1 MAIIS
6 ALTLVAAVNAYAVGT
21 NVQHTIVQTMEIV
34 EKQYC
39 PASGEAVLKVRL
51 RIVVKNKSKNTFIL
65 TKAATV
71 SHYDIRGTNV
81 PLAGKPPLL
90 AYTLPKE
97 EPFDAGMLDSTQP
110 PTELFD
116 VVGPEAS
123 VDRIVLVDLWVK
135 NLQLRMKQP
144 SGTFWLSVRVQY
156 WPWSEVAASELRQS
170 WSRFGNLWTR
180 PVEAAPVELSI
191 ERNPKIEK
199 CIGRID

>member
-6 ALTLVAAVNAYAVGT
+6 ALTLVAAVNAYAIGS
-21 NVQHTIVQTMEIV
+21 NVQHTIAQTTEIV
-34 EKQYC
+34 EKHYC
-39 PASGEAVLKVRL
+39 RASGEAVLKVRL
-51 RIVVKNKSKNTFIL
+51 RILVKNKSKNAVIL

-71 SHYDIRGTNV
+71 SRYDIRGTNV
-81 PLAGKPPLL
+81 PIAGKPLL
-90 AYTLPKE
+90 AYTVPKE

-110 PTELFD
+110 PIELFD
-116 VVGPEAS
+116 VVAPQAS

-156 WPWSEVAASELRQS
+156 WPWSEVAASKAQQN
-170 WSRFGNLWTR
+170 WSHLGKLWTR
-180 PVEAAPVELSI
+180 SVEAAPVELSI
-191 ERNPKIEK
+191 EHNPKIEK